1 MRLMYFCLACILL
14 SSGCASEVKEKAVE
28 SSDSLSGGGKPE
40 ADLIDSTSLRIL
52 DDSSLTTLDSSLIND
67 KSSIIDLPALKSK
80 KAGFRNESAIRLKE
94 PLVHEA
100 SSVNYFE
107 QAIKKFNQKD
117 WAGAI
122 PLFDKELGINPSNA
136 EAFDKRKQALAELA
150 KQKADKQKSDKDKA
164 DKDKAAKEK
173 DANSQLTRLD
183 SLMHDAQYK
192 FNVSDYAGAIRDYT
206 TIIDQKLSTNCEV
219 YYKRGLTKAEYGKNE
234 AAILDFNKA
243 IELFPSYSDAYYR
256 RGLCRIHLER
266 PKEALSDFSQVI
278 KLHPKDKI
286 GYFNRGLTKGL
297 IKDYKGAVQDFS
309 KSIEIDSLYEDAYFH
324 RAESNGSLGSLEE
337 AIKDLTFVIKLN
349 NHSKLAYY
357 NRGQYYLEEQ
367 LYDEAAA
374 DFSKVVQLN
383 PSDAEAHY
391 FKGLAEMELD
401 NKNEACAS
409 LEKASELGDKRAAF
423 MMEKQCKKKK
433 N

>member
-1 MRLMYFCLACILL
+1 MRLIYFYLACILVL
-14 SSGCASEVKEKAVE
+14 SGCASEVKESALE
-28 SSDSLSGGGKPE
+28 SSDSLSGGKGE
-40 ADLIDSTSLRIL
+40 AGLIDSSSLRIL
-52 DDSSLTTLDSSLIND
+52 NDSALVTPNDSSSLND

-80 KAGFRNESAIRLKE
+80 KAGFRNESSIRLKD
-94 PLVHEA
+94 PLVHES
-100 SSVNYFE
+100 SSVNYFA
-107 QAIKKFNQKD
+107 QAIKKFNEKD
-117 WAGAI
+117 WSGSI

-136 EAFDKRKQALAELA
+136 EAFDKRLQALAELA
-150 KQKADKQKSDKDKA
+150 KHKAAKDKENKDKA
-164 DKDKAAKEK
+164 DKDKAA
-173 DANSQLTRLD
+173 NPHLTRLD
-183 SLMHDAQYK
+183 SLMHDAEYK
-192 FNVSDYAGAIRDYT
+192 FKVSDYAGAIRDYNS
-206 TIIDQKLSTNCEV
+206 IIDQKLSDNCEV
-219 YYKRGLTKAEYGKNE
+219 YYKRGLTKAEFGKNE

-297 IKDYKGAVQDFS
+297 MKDFKGAVQDFS

-324 RAESNGSLGSLEE
+324 RAEALGSIGNIDD

-367 LYDEAAA
+367 LYDEAVA
-374 DFSKVVQLN
+374 DFSKVVQMA

-391 FKGLAEMELD
+391 FKGLAEMELGHHG
-401 NKNEACAS
+401 ACTS
-409 LEKASELGDKRAAF
+409 LEKASELGDKRAAY
-423 MMEKQCKKKK
+423 MMEKSCKKKK